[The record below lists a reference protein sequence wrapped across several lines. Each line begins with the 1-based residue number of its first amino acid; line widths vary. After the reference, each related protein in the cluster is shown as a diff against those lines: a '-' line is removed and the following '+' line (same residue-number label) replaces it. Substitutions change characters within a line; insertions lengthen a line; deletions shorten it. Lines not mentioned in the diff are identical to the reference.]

1 MYDYRL
7 MTNDERQRV
16 IDYRRRRNLP
26 KHSPPHW
33 AMGFS
38 GQYLV
43 TAACFEHAPIVGKSI
58 ERLTECEQQLLTA
71 CEEHTTK
78 IYGWCVLPNH
88 YHVLVG
94 TQQIKSLCKT
104 LGRFHGRSSFTWNAE
119 DEQRGTKGL
128 VSMFRS
134 RDSIRASFL
143 GYAQLRPS
151 QSRSSRVG
159 GSVARL

>member
-38 GQYLV
+38 EQYLV

-94 TQQIKSLCKT
+94 TQQNQI
-104 LGRFHGRSSFTWNAE
+104 
-119 DEQRGTKGL
+119 
-128 VSMFRS
+128 VM
-134 RDSIRASFL
+134 
-143 GYAQLRPS
+143 
-151 QSRSSRVG
+151 
-159 GSVARL
+159 